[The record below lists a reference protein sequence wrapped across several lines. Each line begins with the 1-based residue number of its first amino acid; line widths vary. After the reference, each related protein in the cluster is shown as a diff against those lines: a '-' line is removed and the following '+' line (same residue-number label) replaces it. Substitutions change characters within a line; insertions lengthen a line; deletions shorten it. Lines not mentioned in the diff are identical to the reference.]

1 MKLIGLIFL
10 IVSLTSCL
18 KTRYELGSN
27 YQSQVFSKKQADNQN
42 LQNTNGNQSG
52 DAGRSV
58 EPSAEIS
65 AIDPKDELIRSLNG
79 RVEFLENQMTL
90 MQKEKAEN
98 ASADKM
104 QLLQESLIKMEA
116 QLLKLENEL
125 AMAKANPSASATSS
139 PAASVAN
146 SKGTSAKASSPT
158 AFDMAQDYFAKK
170 DFKNAIL
177 EYQKFVDT
185 NAKTKSKLLPE
196 AKYKIG
202 LSFESLGMKDEAQSF
217 YEEVAAQHGSSEF
230 GKKAKQKI
238 SKSKK

>member
-10 IVSLTSCL
+10 LVSVTSCL
-18 KTRYELGSN
+18 KTRSELGSN

-42 LQNTNGNQSG
+42 SQSANTNSSG
-52 DAGRSV
+52 DNSRSA

-65 AIDPKDELIRSLNG
+65 VIDPKDELIRTLNG
-79 RVEFLENQMTL
+79 RVESLENQIAL

-98 ASADKM
+98 TTQDKM

-116 QLLKLENEL
+116 QLLKLESEL
-125 AMAKANPSASATSS
+125 ALAKSNPAPTQTVVAS
-139 PAASVAN
+139 PAN
-146 SKGTSAKASSPT
+146 SKGSSAKSSSPT
-158 AFDMAQDYFAKK
+158 AFDIAQDYFAKK

-185 NAKTKSKLLPE
+185 HAKTKSKLLPE

-217 YEEVAAQHGSSEF
+217 YEEVAAQHGSTEF

-238 SKSKK
+238 SKTKK